1 MRGPMALLAL
11 ALAACSDVPPDTPDT
26 ATLIVGVT
34 SDFAGGS
41 ELTKLEI
48 DMGVD
53 GARVRDETLTVD
65 EGSLPKELAFEDVT
79 PGARLTLTLRGYELD
94 IARIVRHVE
103 TRAPEAGD
111 RALYRLRLEKSCKLE
126 VPIPGGSGG
135 APECNEITE
144 TCISGACRSAIVPE
158 TAFQPYRSD
167 WQKGGESDACKP
179 ADGGAPMLLVGQGQT
194 DYFGMDDGEVAE
206 IEAGPQGNHHIW
218 VAARIKNLRQ
228 SGSITTVGGQVPE
241 LGLELQPMK
250 WVFTLDPDE
259 GGWCKIFGVRFELD
273 RKTDIERLLGQQAK
287 VQVTIKDGD
296 GAVGTGER
304 LVTLSSSIVK

>member
-1 MRGPMALLAL
+1 MRSTVALLAL
-11 ALAACSDVPPDTPDT
+11 ALAACSDAPPDTPDT
-26 ATLIVGVT
+26 ATLIVGVR

-48 DMGVD
+48 DMAVD
-53 GARVRDETLTVD
+53 GARLRDETLSVGEDTF
-65 EGSLPKELAFEDVT
+65 PKELAFENVT

-111 RALYRLRLEKSCKLE
+111 RALYQLRLEKSCKLE

-158 TAFQPYRSD
+158 TAFEPYRSD
-167 WQKGGESDACKP
+167 WQKGGPSDVCKP
-179 ADGGAPMLLVGQGQT
+179 AGDGAPTLLVGQGQT

-206 IEAGPQGNHHIW
+206 IEAGPQGGHHIW

-228 SGSITTVGGQVPE
+228 SGSITTVGGEVPE

-259 GGWCKIFGVRFELD
+259 GGWCKIFGLRFQIDLKNE
-273 RKTDIERLLGQQAK
+273 IEPLLGKQAK
-287 VQVTIKDGD
+287 VKVTMKDGD